1 MRLLQRAILWE
12 LLRVFGFLLAVLT
25 VLLVFVGVL
34 QRASEEGLGAEQI
47 ARILPYIVPS
57 LMPFTIPATLLLSV
71 CVVYGRMSGDQE
83 VIAAK
88 AAGAHVLSLL
98 APAFLLAAGLS
109 VSSFLLTDRVIPWAM
124 ANIQRVVADAMEDLF
139 LDFLRTTNR
148 FSDPQRGLMI
158 TARRV
163 EGRTLVGPQF
173 RYAPP
178 GRSPVTV
185 TAETARVRFDLEAG
199 EVQVDLHRGLLQ
211 ASGDVTGWFEDERR
225 TFPIDDAGEKTKPR
239 HRTTANLRGQLT
251 ALAENEAAAD
261 RHAAAL
267 AALDLTLG
275 ELPRPASLAAT
286 RLAPDPPPPDD
297 LPIWEEKVRTEIHSR
312 PAMAASCLFFA
323 LVGAPFSIKQGR
335 SSFLTT
341 FLICFVPILLVYYP
355 VTLGMLNL
363 AKNGDV
369 DPRWAV
375 WVGNGLIGVWGALTL
390 RQVSRF

>member
-1 MRLLQRAILWE
+1 MRLIQRAILWE

-34 QRASEEGLGAEQI
+34 QQASEEGLGAEQI
-47 ARILPYIVPS
+47 AQILPYIVPS

-71 CVVYGRMSGDQE
+71 CIVYGRMGGDQE

-88 AAGAHVLSLL
+88 AAGAHVFTLL
-98 APAFLLAAGLS
+98 APAFLLAAALS

-124 ANIQRVVADAMEDLF
+124 MNIQRIVADAMEDLF

-158 TARRV
+158 TARSV
-163 EGRTLVGPQF
+163 EGKTLIGPQF
-173 RYAPP
+173 RFAPP

-185 TAETARVRFDLEAG
+185 TAERAEISFDLAEG
-199 EVQVDLHRGLLQ
+199 VVRVEMHRGLLQ
-211 ASGDVTGWFEDERR
+211 SAGGVRGFFDHEVR
-225 TFPIDDAGEKTKPR
+225 TFPISNGGEDAKPR
-239 HRTTANLRGQLT
+239 HLTTAELYLKLKELKRNR
-251 ALAENEAAAD
+251 AAVE
-261 RHAAAL
+261 RHAAAV
-267 AALDLTLG
+267 ATLDLILG
-275 ELPRPASLAAT
+275 ELPRPD
-286 RLAPDPPPPDD
+286 RLGPEPPPPEQ
-297 LPIWEEKVRTEIHSR
+297 LPIWREKVLAEIYSR

-323 LVGAPFSIKQGR
+323 LIGGTFSIKQGR

-341 FLICFVPILLVYYP
+341 FMICFVPILLVYYP

-363 AKNGDV
+363 AKHGDA

-375 WVGNGLIGVWGALTL
+375 WVGNALVGVWGLFTL
-390 RQVSRF
+390 RQVARF

>member
-1 MRLLQRAILWE
+1 MRLIQRAILWE

-25 VLLVFVGVL
+25 ILLVFVGVV

-47 ARILPYIVPS
+47 AQILPYIVPS

-71 CVVYGRMSGDQE
+71 CIVYGRMGGDQE

-88 AAGAHVLSLL
+88 AAGAHVFTLL
-98 APAFLLAAGLS
+98 APAFLLAAVLS

-124 ANIQRVVADAMEDLF
+124 MNIQRVVADAMEDLF

-163 EGRTLVGPQF
+163 EGKTLIAPQF

-185 TAETARVRFDLEAG
+185 TAETAEMSFDLEAG
-199 EVQVDLHRGLLQ
+199 EVRVDMHRGLLQ
-211 ASGDVTGWFEDERR
+211 ANGVSGFFDHEVR
-225 TFPIDDAGEKTKPR
+225 TFPIDDAGENTKPR
-239 HRTTANLRGQLT
+239 HRTTANLHER
-251 ALAENEAAAD
+251 LAEVDLNRAAID
-261 RHAAAL
+261 RHDAAVAV
-267 AALDLTLG
+267 LDLTLG
-275 ELPRPASLAAT
+275 ELPRSERLSPA
-286 RLAPDPPPPDD
+286 PPPPER
-297 LPIWEEKVRTEIHSR
+297 LPIMEDKVRTEIYSR

-323 LVGAPFSIKQGR
+323 LIGGAFSIKQGR

-341 FLICFVPILLVYYP
+341 FMICFVPILLVYYP

-363 AKNGDV
+363 AKHGDV

-375 WVGNGLIGVWGALTL
+375 WVGNALIGVWGAITL
-390 RQVSRF
+390 RQVARF

>member
-47 ARILPYIVPS
+47 AQILPYIVPS

-71 CVVYGRMSGDQE
+71 CIVYGRMGGDQE

-88 AAGAHVLSLL
+88 AAGAHVLTLL
-98 APAFLLAAGLS
+98 APAFLLAAVLS
-109 VSSFLLTDRVIPWAM
+109 VSSFMLTDRVIPWAM
-124 ANIQRVVADAMEDLF
+124 MNIQRVVADAMEDLF

-158 TARRV
+158 TARGV
-163 EGRTLVGPQF
+163 EGRTLIGPQF

-185 TAETARVRFDLEAG
+185 TAETAEVQFDLANG
-199 EVQVDLHRGLLQ
+199 EVRVDMHRGLLQ
-211 ASGDVTGWFEDERR
+211 ANGEVDGWFKHEVR
-225 TFPIDDAGEKTKPR
+225 TFPIDDDGETTKPR
-239 HRTTANLRGQLT
+239 HRTTANLHAQLVELEGN
-251 ALAENEAAAD
+251 LAAID
-261 RHAAAL
+261 RHSAAVATMEL
-267 AALDLTLG
+267 MLG
-275 ELPRPASLAAT
+275 ELAQPA
-286 RLAPDPPPPDD
+286 RIAPDPPRPERV
-297 LPIWEEKVRTEIHSR
+297 PIWEEKVRTEIHSR
-312 PAMAASCLFFA
+312 PAMAMSCLFFA
-323 LVGAPFSIKQGR
+323 LVGGTFSIKQGR

-341 FLICFVPILLVYYP
+341 FMICFVPILLVYYP
-355 VTLGMLNL
+355 VTLGMMNL
-363 AKNGDV
+363 AKHGDA

-375 WVGNGLIGVWGALTL
+375 WVGNALIGVWGAITL
-390 RQVSRF
+390 RQVVRF

>member
-1 MRLLQRAILWE
+1 M
-12 LLRVFGFLLAVLT
+12 
-25 VLLVFVGVL
+25 
-34 QRASEEGLGAEQI
+34 
-47 ARILPYIVPS
+47 
-57 LMPFTIPATLLLSV
+57 

-88 AAGAHVLSLL
+88 AAGANVISLL
-98 APAFLLAAGLS
+98 MPAFLLAAALS

-139 LDFLRTTNR
+139 LDILRTSNR
-148 FSDPQRGLMI
+148 FSDPQRGLTI
-158 TARRV
+158 TARAV
-163 EGRTLVGPQF
+163 EDRTLIGPVF

-185 TAETARVRFDLEAG
+185 SAETATIGFDLEGGTIA
-199 EVQVDLHRGLLQ
+199 VDLTNGQ
-211 ASGDVTGWFEDERR
+211 GKFGADGNVWFARERR
-225 TFPIDDAGEKTKPR
+225 TFPLHDDGPKTKPR
-239 HRTTANLRGQLT
+239 HQTTGDLIEQLG
-251 ALAENEAAAD
+251 EVAAYRRDLD
-261 RHAAAL
+261 RHTAAVAL
-267 AALDLTLG
+267 LDLTLG
-275 ELPRPASLAAT
+275 ELPRPD
-286 RLAPDPPPPDD
+286 RLAPDPPEPDRPP
-297 LPIWEEKVRTEIHSR
+297 LWEDKIRTEIHSR

-363 AKNGDV
+363 AKHGDI

-375 WVGNGLIGVWGALTL
+375 WVGNGLVGAWGLWTL
-390 RQVSRF
+390 RQVTRF